1 MNALII
7 ITSIL
12 CTLASISMFRIACGS
27 MSLLKLNT
35 VSYVFYVQ
43 IVTSGLVASV
53 LLAMGRLDYH
63 PDVEVVSDAVKLE
76 AWAWTMYSILIM
88 PFGMIMLNKL
98 FKVNG
103 RQLFN
108 TYLKAPIE
116 IVGSMNRNKLVLLV
130 LTFFAVS
137 VLGYILLNTKNVPLY
152 TLLVEGDAN
161 QANIDRITARRDFG
175 GIIYIKNLLGLI
187 MIPVVSYYSYILMR
201 KYKSLF
207 FIGIFV
213 VNLLVALILVS
224 HDVQKA
230 PVAFYILG
238 FAILEVF
245 IAGGISK
252 KTFVTFVVLP
262 VAAILVGYSLT
273 TDHGIADQLFR
284 TNSGFYGRTFL
295 IGYFGFPLSLE
306 LFPDVITVET
316 YGVGIPSFI
325 IDHTSMNAVESAR
338 LLKMYIHPETVNAGT
353 GNLYSGFYMGE
364 AWANY
369 GYVGLVIAPLVVG
382 FVVQSVHLFL
392 LKNAKEPWLLAF
404 YVALT
409 VKWVVGSGFVNFLF
423 LKLLI
428 WPLIL
433 FAASNFLLKKM
444 LKVNRESSIH

>member
-1 MNALII
+1 
-7 ITSIL
+7 
-12 CTLASISMFRIACGS
+12 
-27 MSLLKLNT
+27 
-35 VSYVFYVQ
+35 
-43 IVTSGLVASV
+43 
-53 LLAMGRLDYH
+53 MGRLDYH
-63 PDVEVVSDAVKLE
+63 PDIDVLSEGVKLE
-76 AWAWTMYSILIM
+76 AWIWTMYSILIM
-88 PFGMIMLNKL
+88 PFGMIMLNRL
-98 FKVNG
+98 FKVKG
-103 RQLFN
+103 RKLFD

-116 IVGSMNRNKLVLLV
+116 IVGSVDRNKMVLVV
-130 LTFFAVS
+130 LTIFAVS
-137 VLGYILLNTKNVPLY
+137 VLAYILLNTKNIPLY
-152 TLLVEGDAN
+152 TLLVEGDSN
-161 QANIDRITARRDFG
+161 QANIDRITSRRNFG

-201 KYKSLF
+201 KYKGLF
-207 FIGIFV
+207 YIVIFGI
-213 VNLLVALILVS
+213 NLLVALILVS

-230 PVAFYILG
+230 PIAFFILG

-245 IAGGISK
+245 IGGGISK
-252 KTFVTFVVLP
+252 KKFLTFVILP
-262 VAAILVGYSLT
+262 VVAILIGYSLT
-273 TDHGIADQLFR
+273 TEHGIADQLFR

-306 LFPDVITVET
+306 LFPDIITLET

-325 IDHTSMNAVESAR
+325 IDKTNMNAIESAR
-338 LLKMYIHPETVNAGT
+338 LIKMYVHPDTVNAGT

-392 LKNAKEPWLLAF
+392 LKSAKEPWLLAF

-433 FAASNFLLKKM
+433 FAASNFILKRM
-444 LKVNRESSIH
+444 LKTKRESIIR

>member
-1 MNALII
+1 MNALIVI
-7 ITSIL
+7 VSIL
-12 CTLASISMFRIACGS
+12 CTLASISMFRVACGS

-43 IVTSGLVASV
+43 IVTSGLIASV

-63 PDVEVVSDAVKLE
+63 PDIEVVSDAVKFE
-76 AWAWTMYSILIM
+76 AWVWTMYSILLM

-103 RQLFN
+103 RKLFN
-108 TYLKAPIE
+108 DYLKAPIE
-116 IVGSMNRNKLVLLV
+116 IIGSNNRNKIVLIF
-130 LTFFAVS
+130 LTVFAVG
-137 VLGYILLNTKNVPLY
+137 VLGYILMNTKSIPLY
-152 TLLVEGDAN
+152 TLLVEGDSA
-161 QANIDRITARRDFG
+161 QANVDRITSRRDFG

-207 FIGIFV
+207 FVGIFC

-230 PVAFYILG
+230 PIAFYILG

-252 KTFVTFVVLP
+252 KTFVSFVIVP
-262 VAAILVGYSLT
+262 VALILVGYSLT
-273 TDHGIADQLFR
+273 TDHNLSEQLFR

-295 IGYFGFPLSLE
+295 IGYFAFPLSLE
-306 LFPDVITVET
+306 LFPNVITVET
-316 YGVGIPSFI
+316 FGVGIPSFI

-338 LLKMYIHPETVNAGT
+338 LIKMYVHQARVANGT

-382 FVVQSVHLFL
+382 FVVQSVHL
-392 LKNAKEPWLLAF
+392 
-404 YVALT
+404 Y
-409 VKWVVGSGFVNFLF
+409 
-423 LKLLI
+423 
-428 WPLIL
+428 
-433 FAASNFLLKKM
+433 
-444 LKVNRESSIH
+444 